1 MTGLPPT
8 IRAFRIASR
17 GSRSYIDGAM
27 RSARYLLRLLKE
39 FAGFAG
45 ENRAWWIVP
54 IVLLLLL
61 LALLII
67 ASEPLIPFIYTIF

>member
-1 MTGLPPT
+1 
-8 IRAFRIASR
+8 
-17 GSRSYIDGAM
+17 M